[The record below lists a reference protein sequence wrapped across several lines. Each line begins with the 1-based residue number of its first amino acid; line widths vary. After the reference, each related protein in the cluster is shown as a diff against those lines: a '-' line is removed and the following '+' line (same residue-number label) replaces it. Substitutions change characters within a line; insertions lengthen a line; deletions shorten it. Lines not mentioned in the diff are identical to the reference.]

1 MTTSSQIIDR
11 ISTLSS
17 PKAILLVPSLYDL
30 ILDEKYAWSAYS
42 DQTHLTSY
50 THTLRA
56 YNSRAISTAELRLQ
70 TLQHLNQT
78 LPARLAIL
86 TVKGHHSEGGN
97 GNGAKVARMNR
108 SLQAMREV
116 SQVGGPMVFQIVEEI
131 VGHEAAYTML
141 EVQHADAVE
150 SVRVMMMTD
159 FAQGRIV
166 ETGDVVVFAKRML
179 SIGICLEGLFESRGA
194 HGTHEGLGGLGGVGI
209 LPWW

>member
-70 TLQHLNQT
+70 TLHHLNQT

-116 SQVGGPMVFQIVEEI
+116 S
-131 VGHEAAYTML
+131 HEAAYTML

-179 SIGICLEGLFESRGA
+179 SIGICLEGLFERRGA
-194 HGTHEGLGGLGGVGI
+194 HGTHEGLGGVGI